1 MSTVQTL
8 LEISA
13 YAIVIFAGILLF
25 RRLFHKRLSPFLKYA
40 LWFVLIARLLLPVT
54 LDSGVRLFALP
65 SQVQAGASK
74 VVFGEKTAAP
84 SADVQPAAGADM
96 VETPAAA
103 RMDSTAARGMSWWTA
118 ALIVYLAGAAAAG
131 SWMIVSYATLRRSLR
146 RDAAE
151 PTERLNA
158 LLAETKA
165 ELGIRGE
172 IRLACAYSCGAPAL
186 VFPRILFLPLGALVS
201 LRDEELKNVYRH
213 ELTHHRRGDPVFS
226 VLLAAL
232 CAVYWF
238 NPVVWIFARLMRADM
253 EAACDAAVTR
263 MYARNEKEGYARLLL
278 SLYALPA
285 LGAPA
290 LGLSGRGVAR
300 QAEKRVRGVFSANKS
315 ALPAKIAALALVL
328 ALAFGCFT
336 TACQPIGGTGGHAID
351 RDNPWISDVPVTIL
365 EHVEREA
372 ETLQKN
378 VFFTV
383 DADVTAPKTYEQT
396 VVNIERR
403 TIDYAAFQALLKA
416 VMPEAEWTAQNE
428 PGTGMTAV
436 GERGGETYTAHAYT
450 YSDGMNTFSIYLE
463 DVNIIREGDFVNS
476 IEMDRIYAEQVRKSI
491 RTTAAEL
498 RPLADAVVE
507 ALGANGMMLQSA
519 ERACGFDTAVMD
531 DTNVLSRGWC
541 FIYVPSCGG
550 LPCTYRGDGSSYAGA
565 LSTDYYGMPMEPVL
579 SVYVDENGGV
589 SMVEYRDLFNVLES
603 SDYTKPLIS
612 YEDVLARTKQLLQKL
627 YTYNDSVLPV
637 NIDVTAVQLA
647 ACCVGDGKM
656 SGSVASDYKGESGSI
671 VPIWEVVCT
680 FYNGEVYQETI
691 AYRFNATDGGALLQ
705 QQ

>member
-13 YAIVIFAGILLF
+13 YAFVIFAGILLF
-25 RRLFHKRLSPFLKYA
+25 RRLFQKRVSPFLKYV

-54 LDSGVRLFALP
+54 LESGVRLFALP
-65 SQVQAGASK
+65 SQVQAGASE
-74 VVFGEKTAAP
+74 VLVGEETAAP
-84 SADVQPAAGADM
+84 SADVQPAAADTA
-96 VETPAAA
+96 ETPAAV
-103 RMDSTAARGMSWWTA
+103 RTESTAARGMSWWTV
-118 ALIVYLAGAAAAG
+118 ALIVYLAGAAAVG
-131 SWMIVSYATLRRSLR
+131 GWMIVSYITLRRSIR

-165 ELGIRGE
+165 ELGVRGE
-172 IRLACAYSCGAPAL
+172 IHLACVYACGAPAM

-201 LRDEELKNVYRH
+201 LRDEELKNVFRH
-213 ELTHHRRGDPVFS
+213 ELTHYKRGDPVVS

-232 CAVYWF
+232 CAAYWF

-300 QAEKRVRGVFSANKS
+300 QAERRVRGVFNANKS
-315 ALPAKIAALALVL
+315 PLPAKIAALALALV
-328 ALAFGCFT
+328 LAFGCFT
-336 TACQPIGGTGGHAID
+336 TACQPIDGTGGHAIN
-351 RDNPWISDVPVTIL
+351 RDNPWISDVPVSVL

-383 DADVTAPKTYEQT
+383 DADVTVPKTYEQA

-403 TIDYAAFQALLKA
+403 SIDYAAFQTLLKA
-416 VMPEAEWTAQNE
+416 VMPEAEWTTQNE
-428 PGTGMTAV
+428 PEAGMTAV
-436 GERGGETYTAHAYT
+436 GERGGETYTGLCGT
-450 YSDGMNTFSIYLE
+450 SSDGVSYFAIYPE
-463 DVNIIREGDFVNS
+463 NVNVIREGYFVND
-476 IEMDRIYAEQVRKSI
+476 IEMEQIYAEQVRKPI
-491 RTTAAEL
+491 KTTAAEA

-507 ALGANGMMLQSA
+507 ALGAEGMMLQSA
-519 ERACGFDTAVMD
+519 ERACRFDTAVAD
-531 DTNVLSRGWC
+531 DTTVLSRGWF

-550 LPCTYRGDGSSYAGA
+550 LPASYRIGGVSYGGA
-565 LSTDYYGMPMEPVL
+565 FGTAYYGMPFDPVL
-579 SVYVDENGGV
+579 SVYVDENGV
-589 SMVEYRDLFNVLES
+589 SLVDVRSLFTVTTVDAYSE
-603 SDYTKPLIS
+603 PLLS
-612 YEDVLARTKQLLQKL
+612 YETALDSVRQLLQNRYMDKD
-627 YTYNDSVLPV
+627 TTLPV
-637 NIDVTAVQLA
+637 NITVTAVQLA
-647 ACCVGDGKM
+647 ASCVSGGTM
-656 SGSVASDYKGESGSI
+656 SGTAASGGAGEAGSI
-671 VPIWEVVCT
+671 VPVWEVICT
-680 FYNGEVYQETI
+680 FYDGEVYQETVAFRI
-691 AYRFNATDGGALLQ
+691 NATDGGPLAQ
-705 QQ
+705 